1 MQTAFCSDMQDM
13 EDLVREFL
21 LESHEGLDRM
31 EHCLGQMA
39 EPSAGAEP
47 LREIFRAVH
56 TIKGATGFLGFERLE
71 RVAHAGENLL
81 VKMRDGELHP
91 TPARMDV
98 LLALLDALRGILQ
111 GIEQGDGTEPAGE
124 DAPLLARLVA
134 QQETEAVREAAPEAV
149 IAAAP
154 APPAAAKVAVDEPVP
169 AVVQPQM
176 ESASAANPNPATPV
190 DSADNSTATL
200 AVTDTTVRVDVE
212 VLQQLLNLAGELVL
226 TRNQIVAAAHG
237 TAMETLAQ
245 RLHRVTGEIRDAVM
259 RVRMQPVEQVFARFP
274 RLVRELARQCGKTVR
289 LEMEGQQT
297 RLDRSVLEMIRDPL
311 LHAIR
316 NAIDHGIELPEVR
329 AARGKPQEGLL
340 RLRASSAGDHVL
352 IEISDDGGGMAPER
366 LRQSAVN
373 KGLLTAEQA
382 AALSDAEARNLVFL
396 PGFSTAAQVT
406 NVSGRGVGLD
416 VVRQNVER
424 LGGNVTLDSKEGV
437 GTTIRLR
444 LPLTLAILPALIVR
458 CGGQRF
464 AVPQKSVE
472 ELLHRGGADWHREV
486 ECMGTVQLLRLR
498 ERLLPLVHLRALLRL
513 PQQNGQAA
521 GDVGE
526 NLVVLNA
533 EALRFGLCVDAL
545 EGVEELVV
553 RPLDRITEADV
564 FSGAAQLADGG
575 LVLILDVAGLAALAG
590 VVEVHAGSEE
600 TSDSQTAVQQQY
612 LHVELRGI
620 PAVIPIEHVEHVM
633 AVQAASIV
641 PMGGVLVMQAGEDV
655 IPLLDGVRSG
665 RGEGVEALGRAAEAP
680 APTWNVLLCNSDAG
694 RMGLLVSAIHG
705 MVQAERL
712 TVRNVER
719 PEESAQDVVRLSD
732 GLARIISP
740 EAWREFVL
748 HPEDWQPLNLLQW
761 QSQDANPADAEAQP

>member
-1 MQTAFCSDMQDM
+1 MQAVFCTDMQDM

-31 EHCLGQMA
+31 EQCLSQMA
-39 EPSAGAEP
+39 QPSAGAEP

-81 VKMRDGELHP
+81 VKMRDGELQP
-91 TPARMDV
+91 TPERRNV
-98 LLALLDALRGILQ
+98 LFRLLDALRGILQ
-111 GIEQGDGTEPAGE
+111 GIEQGDGKEPTGE
-124 DAPLLARLVA
+124 DTPLLAQLA
-134 QQETEAVREAAPEAV
+134 SQQAE
-149 IAAAP
+149 AAP
-154 APPAAAKVAVDEPVP
+154 APEVASASVP
-169 AVVQPQM
+169 AVAEKMAAASAQPQQ
-176 ESASAANPNPATPV
+176 ESVSEANSSPAASSPAESTENSAAATGV
-190 DSADNSTATL
+190 A
-200 AVTDTTVRVDVE
+200 DTTVRVDVE

-237 TAMETLAQ
+237 SALETLAQ

-274 RLVRELARQCGKTVR
+274 RLVRELARQCGKSVR

-316 NAIDHGIELPEVR
+316 NAIDHGIEAPDVR
-329 AARGKPQEGLL
+329 VSRRKPQEGLL
-340 RLRASSAGDHVL
+340 RLRASSAGDHVQ
-352 IEISDDGGGMAPER
+352 IEICDDGGGMVPER
-366 LRQSAVN
+366 LRQNAVN

-382 AALSDAEARNLVFL
+382 AVLSDAEARNLVFL

-424 LGGNVTLDSKEGV
+424 LGGSVTLESAEGQ

-458 CGGQRF
+458 CGDQRF
-464 AVPQKSVE
+464 AIPQKSVE
-472 ELLHRGGADWHREV
+472 ELLHRTAAEWGKDV
-486 ECMGTVQLLRLR
+486 DCMGAVQLLRLR
-498 ERLLPLVHLRALLRL
+498 ERLLPLANLRALLRL
-513 PQQNGQAA
+513 PERPDAA
-521 GDVGE
+521 VTESAGE
-526 NLVVLNA
+526 SLAVLNA
-533 EALRFGLCVDAL
+533 EGLRFGLRVDAL

-553 RPLDRITEADV
+553 RPLDHVAEADI

-590 VVEVHAGSEE
+590 VLETHAMAEE
-600 TSDSQTAVQQQY
+600 AGDEQADVQRQY

-620 PAVIPIEHVEHVM
+620 SAAIPIEHVEHVM

-641 PMGGVLVMQAGEDV
+641 PMGGVLVMQDGDEV

-665 RGEGVEALGRAAEAP
+665 RGEGVETLTLAAEAP
-680 APTWNVLLCNSDAG
+680 APSWNVLRCTSTAG

-705 MVQAERL
+705 MVQAETL
-712 TVRNVER
+712 TVRNIEA
-719 PEESAQDVVRLSD
+719 PEAPPQSVVRLPV
-732 GLARIISP
+732 GLAR
-740 EAWREFVL
+740 VL
-748 HPEDWQPLNLLQW
+748 HPEDWREFVQHPEAWQPMNLLQW
-761 QSQDANPADAEAQP
+761 QNSGEEQMGREVQE